1 MVQKM
6 SNTQSQLK
14 WVIQSVN
21 KLTSA
26 LKSAQRNN
34 KKLADSIRQNRDEL
48 RQLNQTCKA
57 VKPYSAP
64 EYAQETAHD
73 SSKKEE
79 SRDGSRY
86 SRIKDL
92 RDRIS
97 QHGANAKSAG
107 VKILTTSK
115 NFLMPGYDLNAQM
128 AKIRVQTNIEK
139 NSPEYAMLLN
149 QSRELSKSTGI
160 DASKIAQGQSLYASA
175 GYSPDQIK
183 NMMPGTVSMSQASG
197 ADFAAIIDIGTNVLE
212 GFKLQSEE
220 MSRVSDVLT
229 ATFTGSKTTL
239 AALGDTMKFVAP
251 TASSLG
257 IDIETVAAA
266 TRKLNDA
273 NIKGSEAGE
282 VLSSVLG
289 RLAEPPKA
297 AAAALAQL
305 SIKTRDA
312 KGNLRQLPDILAELD
327 DKTRSIS
334 REQRIGYFT
343 AIGGEN
349 AAPALNVLV
358 DQAGQGG
365 LQAFITKLK
374 SVQGESQKVAS
385 AMTNSLTGDI
395 QKLNAAWSDLGVQMF
410 SGVEGPLRGATQQ
423 VTNVVNKVGE
433 WMEANP
439 RLAATLATITMVI
452 GGMLT
457 VFGALAQAIASILLP
472 LAVAKYSLTLFG
484 SAGVRALGFV
494 GNALKML
501 GSTMMIV
508 GRLMMANPILAI
520 IGLIS
525 MAAVYIWQNWETLGP
540 KFSQLWESIKISI
553 SDKWNEIITGIM
565 SLPDKFKEFGTA
577 IVNSLLDGINEK
589 WEALKKKLTSLSDYI
604 PEWMRP
610 WDDAS
615 KGVSNNIS
623 PDVSAVL
630 PKHDKGGII
639 PAGKFGI
646 VGEYGP
652 EIVSGPVNVISRL
665 QTAKLAAVAAFSLSV
680 MAPSTAARTA
690 PLHIQSLPIY
700 AYPQIQEKVDK
711 KQIQY
716 RNESP
721 VYHINIYGA
730 PGQSAQD
737 IAAAVRR
744 ELDDRERKQ
753 QARLR
758 SSYSDRGEF

>member
-1 MVQKM
+1 M

-48 RQLNQTCKA
+48 KQLNQTCKA

-64 EYAQETAHD
+64 EHAQETAHD
-73 SSKKEE
+73 SNKKEE

-128 AKIRVQTNIEK
+128 AKIQVQTNIEK

-197 ADFAAIIDIGTNVLE
+197 ADFVATIDIGTNVLE

-239 AALGDTMKFVAP
+239 AALDDTMKFVAP
-251 TASSLG
+251 T
-257 IDIETVAAA
+257 V
-266 TRKLNDA
+266 
-273 NIKGSEAGE
+273 
-282 VLSSVLG
+282 
-289 RLAEPPKA
+289 
-297 AAAALAQL
+297 
-305 SIKTRDA
+305 
-312 KGNLRQLPDILAELD
+312 
-327 DKTRSIS
+327 
-334 REQRIGYFT
+334 
-343 AIGGEN
+343 
-349 AAPALNVLV
+349 PALNVLV

-374 SVQGESQKVAS
+374 NVQGESQKVAS

-395 QKLNAAWSDLGVQMF
+395 QKLNAAWNDLGVQMF
-410 SGVEGPLRGATQQ
+410 SGVEGSLRRATQK

-472 LAVAKYSLTLFG
+472 LAVAKYSLTFFG

-623 PDVSAVL
+623 PNVSSVL
-630 PKHDKGGII
+630 SKHDKGGII

-690 PLHIQSLPIY
+690 PLHIQSLPIH

>member
-1 MVQKM
+1 MVQNM

-48 RQLNQTCKA
+48 KQLNQTCKA

-64 EYAQETAHD
+64 EHAQETAHD
-73 SSKKEE
+73 SNKKEE

-128 AKIRVQTNIEK
+128 AKIQVQTNIEK

-197 ADFAAIIDIGTNVLE
+197 ADFVATIDIGTNVLE

-239 AALGDTMKFVAP
+239 AALDDTMKFVAP
-251 TASSLG
+251 T
-257 IDIETVAAA
+257 V
-266 TRKLNDA
+266 
-273 NIKGSEAGE
+273 
-282 VLSSVLG
+282 
-289 RLAEPPKA
+289 
-297 AAAALAQL
+297 
-305 SIKTRDA
+305 
-312 KGNLRQLPDILAELD
+312 
-327 DKTRSIS
+327 
-334 REQRIGYFT
+334 
-343 AIGGEN
+343 
-349 AAPALNVLV
+349 PALNVLV

-374 SVQGESQKVAS
+374 NVQGESQKVAS

-395 QKLNAAWSDLGVQMF
+395 QKLNAAWNDLGVQMF
-410 SGVEGPLRGATQQ
+410 SGVEGSLRRATQK

-472 LAVAKYSLTLFG
+472 LAVAKYSLTFFG

-623 PDVSAVL
+623 PNVSSVL
-630 PKHDKGGII
+630 SKHDKGGII

-690 PLHIQSLPIY
+690 PLHIQSLPIH